1 MLVNITPQR
10 NNIYNRSPQYK
21 KTDVAFCGVNINAA
35 SEKGLHGFEY
45 GLRIIGNKFADLFTS
60 RRAKFITKCISLV
73 KPEQSKKY
81 LDILEEIS
89 NYYSSKKQIGFNLEE
104 HKRENLYQSMISIII
119 DANEKVFKEEGNMC
133 EAIYRIAR
141 EKMQDEFLAREMKG
155 KEETL
160 ISLVKDGLL
169 SAVEAAKRL
178 SITEEEL
185 LQKMKMI

>member
-1 MLVNITPQR
+1 
-10 NNIYNRSPQYK
+10 
-21 KTDVAFCGVNINAA
+21 
-35 SEKGLHGFEY
+35 
-45 GLRIIGNKFADLFTS
+45 
-60 RRAKFITKCISLV
+60 
-73 KPEQSKKY
+73 
-81 LDILEEIS
+81 
-89 NYYSSKKQIGFNLEE
+89 
-104 HKRENLYQSMISIII
+104 
-119 DANEKVFKEEGNMC
+119 MC